1 MKLASTIHR
10 FDVSVSIWLMKRKRH
25 ALFARVGRWVSRSG
39 DGYLYAALALY
50 LFVSGV
56 LWAWSPDNRV
66 FLVGILAAFA
76 FERSLYFVLKN
87 SLKRHRPQEA
97 LENFRSVIKPSDR
110 FSFPSGHTSGAF
122 LMATF
127 VAYFHP
133 ALAIPAYVW
142 ASSLG
147 LSRLV
152 LGVHFPT
159 DVVAGMT
166 MGTTVAAVT
175 LHVLA

>member
-1 MKLASTIHR
+1 MASLIHR
-10 FDVSVSIWLMKRKRH
+10 YDVSVFIWLMKRKRH

-39 DGYLYAALALY
+39 DGYLYAVLALY
-50 LFVSGV
+50 LFASGV
-56 LWAWSPDNRV
+56 LWTWSPENRI
-66 FLVGILAAFA
+66 FLVGIMAAFA
-76 FERSLYFVLKN
+76 CERALYFVLKN

-122 LMATF
+122 LMATC

-159 DVVAGMT
+159 DIVAGMT

-175 LHVLA
+175 LKMLA